1 MAFYQEGNALVYQY
15 DSETLRIEPWG
26 ENSLRVRASKV
37 APMPQRDWALTQAV
51 SHSAQVT
58 VGERE
63 ASITNGQ
70 ITATLTAGG
79 WLKFFNAQGKELL
92 REYSRNRKDLFG
104 PTCSALEVEA
114 REFRPIPS
122 GEYQLTARFES
133 LDTEERIYGM
143 GQYQQPY
150 LNLKGT
156 DLELAQRNSQASVPF
171 FLSSRGYGSARTSPP
186 SRPWPRTFWTTGSPP
201 GTPPPKWRS
210 STPPW
215 RAPCP

>member
-15 DSETLRIEPWG
+15 DSETLRVEPWG

-79 WLKFFNAQGKELL
+79 WLKFFNAQGKEQPQGFVRTHLL
-92 REYSRNRKDLFG
+92 RFG
-104 PTCSALEVEA
+104 GGGPGVPAHPQRRVPA
-114 REFRPIPS
+114 HRP
-122 GEYQLTARFES
+122 
-133 LDTEERIYGM
+133 
-143 GQYQQPY
+143 
-150 LNLKGT
+150 
-156 DLELAQRNSQASVPF
+156 V
-171 FLSSRGYGSARTSPP
+171 
-186 SRPWPRTFWTTGSPP
+186 
-201 GTPPPKWRS
+201 
-210 STPPW
+210 
-215 RAPCP
+215 

>member
-37 APMPQRDWALTQAV
+37 GPMPQRDWALTQAV

-133 LDTEERIYGM
+133 LDTEERI
-143 GQYQQPY
+143 
-150 LNLKGT
+150 
-156 DLELAQRNSQASVPF
+156 
-171 FLSSRGYGSARTSPP
+171 
-186 SRPWPRTFWTTGSPP
+186 
-201 GTPPPKWRS
+201 
-210 STPPW
+210 
-215 RAPCP
+215 

>member
-15 DSETLRIEPWG
+15 DSETLRVEPWG

-79 WLKFFNAQGKELL
+79 WLK
-92 REYSRNRKDLFG
+92 
-104 PTCSALEVEA
+104 
-114 REFRPIPS
+114 
-122 GEYQLTARFES
+122 
-133 LDTEERIYGM
+133 
-143 GQYQQPY
+143 
-150 LNLKGT
+150 
-156 DLELAQRNSQASVPF
+156 
-171 FLSSRGYGSARTSPP
+171 
-186 SRPWPRTFWTTGSPP
+186 
-201 GTPPPKWRS
+201 
-210 STPPW
+210 
-215 RAPCP
+215 